1 MWKNVPEIAL
11 FFVHNGEKVILKY
24 NFGDWIFL

>member
-11 FFVHNGEKVILKY
+11 FFVHNREKVILKY
-24 NFGDWIFL
+24 NFADFL